1 MNKKYNNRGGTMK
14 QEEILRE
21 ILSLPP
27 EGQRQVAEFIARLR
41 ERYQR
46 SQSVEKPEGSD
57 IAKDDFIGMWRDR
70 EDMQDSSEWV
80 RKAREREWIKQSG

>member
-1 MNKKYNNRGGTMK
+1 MK

-27 EGQRQVAEFIARLR
+27 EGQRQVADFIARLR
-41 ERYQR
+41 ELYEHASSHEQ
-46 SQSVEKPEGSD
+46 PENSD
-57 IAKDDFIGMWRDR
+57 LGRDGFIGMWRDR

-80 RKAREREWIKQSG
+80 RKVREREWVE

>member
-1 MNKKYNNRGGTMK
+1 MK

-27 EGQRQVAEFIARLR
+27 EGQQLVADFIIRLR

-46 SQSVEKPEGSD
+46 SQSIEKPEGAD
-57 IAKDDFIGMWRDR
+57 LNKDGFIGMWHDR
-70 EDMQDSSEWV
+70 EDMRDSSEWV
-80 RKAREREWIKQSG
+80 RMVREREWIKQSG

>member
-1 MNKKYNNRGGTMK
+1 MK

-27 EGQRQVAEFIARLR
+27 EGQRQVADFIARLR

-46 SQSVEKPEGSD
+46 SQSIEKPEGSD
-57 IAKDDFIGMWRDR
+57 LDKDGFIGMWRDR
-70 EDMQDSSEWV
+70 EEMKDSSAWV
-80 RKAREREWIKQSG
+80 RKMREREWVK

>member
-1 MNKKYNNRGGTMK
+1 MNRGGTMN

-27 EGQRQVAEFIARLR
+27 EGQRQVADFVARLR

-46 SQSVEKPEGSD
+46 SLSIE
-57 IAKDDFIGMWRDR
+57 
-70 EDMQDSSEWV
+70 
-80 RKAREREWIKQSG
+80 

>member
-1 MNKKYNNRGGTMK
+1 MK

-27 EGQRQVAEFIARLR
+27 EGQQLVADFITRLR

-46 SQSVEKPEGSD
+46 SQSIEKPEGAGLD
-57 IAKDDFIGMWRDR
+57 KDGFIGMWQDR

-80 RKAREREWIKQSG
+80 RMVREREWIKQSG

>member
-1 MNKKYNNRGGTMK
+1 MK

-27 EGQRQVAEFIARLR
+27 EGQQQVADFIARLR
-41 ERYQR
+41 ERYRR
-46 SQSVEKPEGSD
+46 SQAIEKPEDSGLD
-57 IAKDDFIGMWRDR
+57 RDGFIGMWQDR

-80 RKAREREWIKQSG
+80 RTVREREWVKQSG